1 MSKYFIV
8 KDKREAEI
16 MQILLEQRYFVFND
30 DGIIQYTFKRVPNI
44 QNIYGKTKT
53 ILEKI

>member
-16 MQILLEQRYFVFND
+16 MQILLEQRYFEFDD
-30 DGIIQYTFKRVPNI
+30 DGVMHYTFKRVPNI

-53 ILEKI
+53 ILERI

>member
-16 MQILLEQRYFVFND
+16 MQILLEQRYFEFDD
-30 DGIIQYTFKRVPNI
+30 DGIIQNTFKRVPNI

-53 ILEKI
+53 ILERI

>member
-16 MQILLEQRYFVFND
+16 MQILLEQRYFEFND
-30 DGIIQYTFKRVPNI
+30 NGVMHYTFKRVPNI

-53 ILEKI
+53 ILERI

>member
-16 MQILLEQRYFVFND
+16 MQILLEQRYFIFND
-30 DGIIQYTFKRVPNI
+30 NGIIQYTFKRVPNI
-44 QNIYGKTKT
+44 QNIYGKAKT

>member
-16 MQILLEQRYFVFND
+16 MQILLEQRYFEFD
-30 DGIIQYTFKRVPNI
+30 DNGTTHYTFKRVQNI
-44 QNIYGKTKT
+44 NNIYGKTKT
-53 ILEKI
+53 ILERI